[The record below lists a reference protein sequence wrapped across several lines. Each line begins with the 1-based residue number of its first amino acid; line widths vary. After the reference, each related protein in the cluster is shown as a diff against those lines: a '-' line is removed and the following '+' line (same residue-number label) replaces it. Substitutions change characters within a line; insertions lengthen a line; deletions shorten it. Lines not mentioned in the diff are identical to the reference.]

1 MHFMLFGGKKSMSQR
16 SDNNNHIPKWTGK
29 ANIQYFFQPTVKKK
43 YFIYLME
50 CILSISNMFE
60 KQRRHLV

>member
-29 ANIQYFFQPTVKKK
+29 ANIQYFFQPTVKKS
-43 YFIYLME
+43 
-50 CILSISNMFE
+50 ILFT
-60 KQRRHLV
+60 